1 MYLCKK
7 ENEKKDH
14 FPLLLYKLPDYTVQ
28 LETITA
34 LMRKMCSQLN
44 INCFGHYYCKNK

>member
-1 MYLCKK
+1 MRRKIIFLSCCT
-7 ENEKKDH
+7 N
-14 FPLLLYKLPDYTVQ
+14 FQIYTVQ

>member
-14 FPLLLYKLPDYTVQ
+14 FPLLLYKLPDLHSAAWNRNCSNEENVQ
-28 LETITA
+28 STE
-34 LMRKMCSQLN
+34 N
-44 INCFGHYYCKNK
+44 